1 MEATTLVSLQALQ
14 DRHLLGQGMN
24 LVEQW
29 KSNCGTIDQPKT
41 DFGGFYN
48 HVKVRKC
55 RFSKSLQNYSKFA
68 LNGSISDRADVLR
81 EIVAIIKVF
90 GECCQIEGTYRNEGE
105 PDQSLRE
112 AGDAAGTSR
121 DRASIQAPANAEPV
135 SGRRKFGPSTKS
147 LPSRG
152 SESRQQ
158 QNIQGPP
165 PLQALPNSTQN
176 EGEVDLVPPPVG
188 ERQANSPTLDNEKRL
203 QPLSLVI
210 YSPEDKKTMD
220 DKLKLLLESNTVLE
234 FLVNLLCEK
243 EPLGKIRNGLS
254 PPTLWDDNKS
264 NREELVKFEQA
275 MLDDGNHDELGLRL
289 EFEYSDTLHGAKRK
303 EFDRGLDVREP
314 HVYFRLLYTYTEELY
329 TYTEELLIARSISRG
344 NTPHWRAANEWDA
357 LKESEQRSWYES
369 HKDIGKDTDKFVLRH
384 IRRKLGVSR
393 LSSLIPDIRSL
404 SLQDRVNIASHIAVA
419 YLQLADLD
427 TNKMERNAGTYMIS
441 VPPRKNG
448 VWLEGVV
455 GARIRLDL
463 PQDMMLFREDRDEL
477 EAAAPRELGRLLF
490 QIFNFSLDLK
500 QEKEMTEHLVRSG
513 GICMPIIQ
521 ACFLEPPQPPRHRF
535 HIIEEVAHALVNYM
549 TNSANEYQADEK
561 KFMAK
566 LTVADA
572 SFTTKT

>member
-1 MEATTLVSLQALQ
+1 
-14 DRHLLGQGMN
+14 
-24 LVEQW
+24 
-29 KSNCGTIDQPKT
+29 
-41 DFGGFYN
+41 
-48 HVKVRKC
+48 
-55 RFSKSLQNYSKFA
+55 
-68 LNGSISDRADVLR
+68 
-81 EIVAIIKVF
+81 
-90 GECCQIEGTYRNEGE
+90 
-105 PDQSLRE
+105 
-112 AGDAAGTSR
+112 
-121 DRASIQAPANAEPV
+121 
-135 SGRRKFGPSTKS
+135 
-147 LPSRG
+147 
-152 SESRQQ
+152 
-158 QNIQGPP
+158 
-165 PLQALPNSTQN
+165 
-176 EGEVDLVPPPVG
+176 
-188 ERQANSPTLDNEKRL
+188 
-203 QPLSLVI
+203 
-210 YSPEDKKTMD
+210 MD

-275 MLDDGNHDELGLRL
+275 MLDDGNNDFLGLRL

-314 HVYFRLLYTYTEELY
+314 SVYFRLINTD
-329 TYTEELLIARSISRG
+329 TEELLIARSISRG
-344 NTPHWRAANEWDA
+344 ITPHWRAANEWDA
-357 LKESEQRSWYES
+357 LKESEQRSWYAS
-369 HKDIGKDTDKFVLRH
+369 YGDIGKDTDKFVLRR
-384 IRRKLGVSR
+384 IRRELGFSP

-427 TNKMERNAGTYMIS
+427 TNRMERDAGTYMIS

-448 VWLEGVV
+448 VWLERVV
-455 GARIRLDL
+455 GARIRENL
-463 PQDMMLFREDRDEL
+463 PQHMMLFREERDEL

-490 QIFNFSLDLK
+490 QIFNFPLDVK
-500 QEKEMTEHLVRSG
+500 QEKEMTKHLVRSG

-535 HIIEEVAHALVNYM
+535 HIIEEVAHALVNYI

>member
-14 DRHLLGQGMN
+14 DRHLLGRGMN

-112 AGDAAGTSR
+112 AGGAAGTSR
-121 DRASIQAPANAEPV
+121 DRASMPAPANAEHV

-158 QNIQGPP
+158 QNSQGP
-165 PLQALPNSTQN
+165 PLQALPTSTQN

-188 ERQANSPTLDNEKRL
+188 EREANSPTLDNEKRL
-203 QPLSLVI
+203 QPLSSII
-210 YSPEDKKTMD
+210 YSPEDKKAMD

-243 EPLGKIRNGLS
+243 EALGKIRNGLS

-264 NREELVKFEQA
+264 NREELVKLDQA
-275 MLDDGNHDELGLRL
+275 MQDDDNNDSLGLRL
-289 EFEYSDTLHGAKRK
+289 EFEYSDTLHGAKRM
-303 EFDRGLDVREP
+303 EFDRGLDVER
-314 HVYFRLLYTYTEELY
+314 
-329 TYTEELLIARSISRG
+329 
-344 NTPHWRAANEWDA
+344 DA
-357 LKESEQRSWYES
+357 GS
-369 HKDIGKDTDKFVLRH
+369 
-384 IRRKLGVSR
+384 
-393 LSSLIPDIRSL
+393 
-404 SLQDRVNIASHIAVA
+404 
-419 YLQLADLD
+419 
-427 TNKMERNAGTYMIS
+427 YMVS

-448 VWLEGVV
+448 VWLERVAGV
-455 GARIRLDL
+455 RIREDF
-463 PQDMMLFREDRDEL
+463 PRDMMLFREDRDEL
-477 EAAAPRELGRLLF
+477 EAAAPRQLGRLLF
-490 QIFNFSLDLK
+490 QIFNFPLDLK
-500 QEKEMTEHLVRSG
+500 QEKEMTKHLVRSG

-535 HIIEEVAHALVNYM
+535 HIIEEVAHALVNYI

-566 LTVADA
+566 LDVADA

>member
-105 PDQSLRE
+105 RDQSLRE
-112 AGDAAGTSR
+112 AGGAAGTSR
-121 DRASIQAPANAEPV
+121 DRASMPAPANAEPV

-165 PLQALPNSTQN
+165 LQALPTSSQN
-176 EGEVDLVPPPVG
+176 EGQVDLVPPPVG
-188 ERQANSPTLDNEKRL
+188 EREANSPTLDNEKRL
-203 QPLSLVI
+203 QPLSSVI
-210 YSPEDKKTMD
+210 YSPEDKKAMD

-264 NREELVKFEQA
+264 NREELVKLDQA
-275 MLDDGNHDELGLRL
+275 MQDDGNNDSLGLRL
-289 EFEYSDTLHGAKRK
+289 EFEYSDTLHGAKRM

-314 HVYFRLLYTYTEELY
+314 PVYFRLLNTYN
-329 TYTEELLIARSISRG
+329 EELLIARSISRG
-344 NTPHWRAANEWDA
+344 NTPHWRAADEWDA
-357 LKESEQRSWYES
+357 LKKSEQRSWYAS
-369 HKDIGKDTDKFVLRH
+369 YRDVGKDTDGFVLRN
-384 IRRKLGVSR
+384 IRRELGFYS

-427 TNKMERNAGTYMIS
+427 TNKMERDAGSYMIS

-448 VWLEGVV
+448 VWLERVAGV
-455 GARIRLDL
+455 RIREDF
-463 PQDMMLFREDRDEL
+463 PRDMMLFREDRDEL
-477 EAAAPRELGRLLF
+477 EAAAPRQLGRLLF
-490 QIFNFSLDLK
+490 QIFNFPLDLK
-500 QEKEMTEHLVRSG
+500 QEKEMTKHLVRSG

-535 HIIEEVAHALVNYM
+535 HIIEEVAHALVNYI